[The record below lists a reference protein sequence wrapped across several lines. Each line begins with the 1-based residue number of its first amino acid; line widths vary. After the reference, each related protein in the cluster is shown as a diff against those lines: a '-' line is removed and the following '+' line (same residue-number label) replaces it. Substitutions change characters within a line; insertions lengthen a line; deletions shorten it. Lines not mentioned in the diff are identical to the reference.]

1 MDLSLF
7 DVVGPVMIGPSS
19 SHTAGAARLARAA
32 TMIVGK
38 PFTKVSFGLHGSLA
52 KTGAGHGTD
61 KALLAGVLGL
71 REDDE
76 KIKNSFVL
84 AKSMGIA
91 YTFYDLEMESCH
103 ENSVRITFTCKG
115 GSTQIIEGSSIGG
128 GRILISRIN
137 GIEAKITAEAPT
149 LLITQKDIKGM
160 VSEISHILSE
170 ENLNIGIMRVN
181 RASKGGTATT
191 IIETDS
197 PIPLSVSRRLCAV
210 RGILSV
216 QIIELK

>member
-1 MDLSLF
+1 
-7 DVVGPVMIGPSS
+7 
-19 SHTAGAARLARAA
+19 
-32 TMIVGK
+32 
-38 PFTKVSFGLHGSLA
+38 
-52 KTGAGHGTD
+52 
-61 KALLAGVLGL
+61 
-71 REDDE
+71 
-76 KIKNSFVL
+76 
-84 AKSMGIA
+84 
-91 YTFYDLEMESCH
+91 
-103 ENSVRITFTCKG
+103 
-115 GSTQIIEGSSIGG
+115 TQIIEGSSIGG
-128 GRILISRIN
+128 GRILISRVN

-197 PIPLSVSRRLCAV
+197 PIPLSVPRKLCAV